1 MKKYVTFMAM
11 FAALRTLQRC
21 VRGRTVHIL
30 TVLACEW
37 GRVGSDMVYTPPPPP
52 PPILCFSLS
61 TKRFCR
67 LSSFSITG
75 ALSNLF
81 LIFVLHFMKDIKK

>member
-37 GRVGSDMVYTPPPPP
+37 GRVGSGMVYTPPPPLRFYVFP
-52 PPILCFSLS
+52 YLLS
-61 TKRFCR
+61 V
-67 LSSFSITG
+67 
-75 ALSNLF
+75 
-81 LIFVLHFMKDIKK
+81 FVVCHHSR